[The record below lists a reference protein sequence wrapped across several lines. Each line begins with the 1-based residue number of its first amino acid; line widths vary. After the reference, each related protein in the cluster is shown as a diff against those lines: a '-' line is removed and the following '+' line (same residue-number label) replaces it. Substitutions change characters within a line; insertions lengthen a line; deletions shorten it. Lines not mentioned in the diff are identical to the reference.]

1 MTAFTAAEIEWT
13 LGWLKETARA
23 FDTVADHEADRTGA
37 PENADG
43 SAIEDALVPMTDGS
57 DG

>member
-1 MTAFTAAEIEWT
+1 VTTFTAAQIEWT
-13 LGWLKETARA
+13 LGWLKDTACA
-23 FDTVADHEADRTGA
+23 FDTVADHEPDRVSA
-37 PENADG
+37 AENADE